1 MFIPKLIPLFL
12 VALTIIPS
20 HAQEFANP
28 TLVLQTI
35 DIPASDFNRVRND
48 MVITPFE
55 KTHEGSWQITI
66 QNNLLYSN
74 PKGNAI
80 LRLYDA
86 NVEGKFVEIG
96 MGSMPDHKFWVA
108 MNLPDSGYLPA
119 TRIDKDGWYEN
130 TKVIAAYG
138 DAQGL
143 SVGNGKRIVTSSLPL
158 SDFVVGSYAVYG
170 MDDPAD
176 PPAINS
182 GTYTIEILSGDISK
196 NPFHYYPFF
205 VAGGVGALIIS
216 LLVIK
221 KRS

>member
-1 MFIPKLIPLFL
+1 MPKLIPLFL
-12 VALTIIPS
+12 VVLTVIPV

-28 TLVLQTI
+28 SLALQTI
-35 DIPASDFNRVRND
+35 EIPASDFNRINDD

-55 KTHEGSWQITI
+55 KSHEGSWQLTI

-74 PKGNAI
+74 PEGNAI

-86 NVEGKFVEIG
+86 NTPGKFLEIG
-96 MGSMPDHKFWVA
+96 MGSQPDHKFWVA
-108 MNLPDSGYLPA
+108 INLPDSGYLPA

-130 TKVIAAYG
+130 TKIIAAYG

-143 SVGNGKRIVTSSLPL
+143 SVGNGKRIVTSNLPL

-170 MDDPAD
+170 MDDTTD

-205 VAGGVGALIIS
+205 VAGSVGALILA